1 MISLGDSFLISKKNK
16 IPYEAIIQMITNSAF
31 FSPLVR
37 NKIKKIRNNYKIS
50 FSYNNMLKDLKIFK
64 NSNFYKT
71 NTLSRIY
78 KIYNKYRK
86 MSDKKDS
93 SFIIKKISQI

>member
-1 MISLGDSFLISKKNK
+1 
-16 IPYEAIIQMITNSAF
+16 MITNSAF

-64 NSNFYKT
+64 NSNFCKT
-71 NTLSRIY
+71 NTLSRTY
-78 KIYNKYRK
+78 QIYNKYRK
-86 MSDKKDS
+86 MSDKKFLS
-93 SFIIKKISQI
+93 LVMILLTSKTKAS

>member
-1 MISLGDSFLISKKNK
+1 MF
-16 IPYEAIIQMITNSAF
+16 ANSAF
-31 FSPLVR
+31 FSPLVK

-64 NSNFYKT
+64 NSNFCRT
-71 NTLSRIY
+71 NTLSRTY
-78 KIYNKYRK
+78 QIYNKFK
-86 MSDKKDS
+86 KTGGKKDS